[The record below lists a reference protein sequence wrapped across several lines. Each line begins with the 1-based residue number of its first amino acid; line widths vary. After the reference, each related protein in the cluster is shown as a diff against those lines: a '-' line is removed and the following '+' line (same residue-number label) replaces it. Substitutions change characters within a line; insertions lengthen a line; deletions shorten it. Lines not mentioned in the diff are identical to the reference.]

1 MTDRVREAIRAI
13 VALVDDVS
21 VQGCW
26 SGMTIEQDLA
36 ITALRARLAEP
47 EPEPVAWIQP
57 DHLQKARRAPFLC
70 RVEPTKRMVD
80 FVPLYTAPPT
90 RRPLTEEEIAAMWR
104 VACEKHSRGTTG
116 ELVRAFAR
124 AIERAHGI
132 RGNNE

>member
-47 EPEPVAWIQP
+47 EPVAAAKVVLTGDEIY
-57 DHLQKARRAPFLC
+57 AA
-70 RVEPTKRMVD
+70 
-80 FVPLYTAPPT
+80 APPT

-132 RGNNE
+132 GGNDE

>member
-47 EPEPVAWIQP
+47 EPKPVAWIQP
-57 DHLQKARRAPFLC
+57 DHLQKARRAPFIC

-80 FVPLYTAPPT
+80 FVPLYTTPPT
-90 RRPLTEEEIAAMWR
+90 RSPLTDEEINAMWR
-104 VACEKHSRGTTG
+104 KSTFEETATTG
-116 ELVRAFAR
+116 LLVRNFAR
-124 AIERAHGI
+124 AIERKITG
-132 RGNNE
+132 GNDE